1 MIFFWR
7 DNPASVEELTLLS
20 ELHAAHLISS
30 FRNNLSSVA
39 VASSA
44 CGSGNY
50 FQAIAS
56 GLLTLGGLHGPLIQ
70 SYDLLSGKTFEGNQP
85 GWGNSF
91 VKGIFDETWRQVDDL
106 LKEHW
111 PAIHSKIESTTNA
124 LHSNG
129 KLVFPNPSIYTAAV
143 GHAIGLP
150 REVVPILF
158 VSSRLEAWSEIFLK
172 NKKDF

>member
-7 DNPASVEELTLLS
+7 DNPASDEEFLLVS
-20 ELHAAHLISS
+20 ELHAAHLVSS
-30 FRNNLSSVA
+30 FRNNVSSVA
-39 VASSA
+39 VANSA
-44 CGSGNY
+44 LGSGNY

-56 GLLTLGGLHGPLIQ
+56 GLLALGGLHGPLIQ
-70 SYDLLSGKTFEGNQP
+70 SYDLLSGHKFDGNQP

-91 VKGIFDETWRQVDDL
+91 VKGVPDEAWIKVDSL

-111 PAIHSKIESTTNA
+111 PVIHSKIESTTNA

-172 NKKDF
+172 NKRDF